1 MAVALSE
8 WASTPPDTYNSTLYP
23 TLRVD
28 IISLSHRVLNTM
40 IYFVFDSKI

>member
-28 IISLSHRVLNTM
+28 FYLYRTE
-40 IYFVFDSKI
+40 F